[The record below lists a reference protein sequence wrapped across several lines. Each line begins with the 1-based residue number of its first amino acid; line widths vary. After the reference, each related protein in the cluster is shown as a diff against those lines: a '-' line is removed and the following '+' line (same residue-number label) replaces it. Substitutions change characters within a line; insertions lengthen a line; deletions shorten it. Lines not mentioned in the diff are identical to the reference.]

1 LAGVKKPKRMGIKID
16 MTPMVDVAFLLLIFY
31 MSTTTFKP
39 PDKEQ
44 IKLPESHSDLQA
56 PEKNIITLA
65 IGKDDNITLKYKAKD
80 QSGKNVSVDIPVNA
94 ANLENELTSARRFA
108 PLAYIIVRMDR
119 DAKYGTMADV
129 MEVLQ
134 RSQLT
139 RFNVMTEISRT
150 P

>member
-1 LAGVKKPKRMGIKID
+1 MSAVKRKRRLGVKID

-56 PEKNIITLA
+56 PEKNTITLA
-65 IGKDDNITLKYKAKD
+65 INKDDQITLKFKAKD
-80 QSGKNVSVDIPVNA
+80 QSGKNITMDVPVQVPD
-94 ANLENELTSARRFA
+94 LESELMKARQFA
-108 PLAYIIVRMDR
+108 PMAYIIVRMDK

-134 RSQLT
+134 KSQLT

>member
-1 LAGVKKPKRMGIKID
+1 MGIKID

-31 MSTTTFKP
+31 MSTTQFKP

-56 PEKNIITLA
+56 PERNIITLVVNH
-65 IGKDDNITLKYKAKD
+65 DDKLSLLYSAKD
-80 QSGKNVSVDIPVNA
+80 QSGKTVKLDIPVEVP
-94 ANLENELTSARRFA
+94 NLETELTKARQYA
-108 PLAYIIVRMDR
+108 PMAYIIVRMDK

-134 RSQLT
+134 RTQLT
-139 RFNVMTEISRT
+139 RFNVMTEISRQ

>member
-1 LAGVKKPKRMGIKID
+1 MAAIKRKRMGIKVD

-31 MSTTTFKP
+31 MSTTQFKP

-65 IGKDDNITLKYKAKD
+65 INKEDRISLKYQARD
-80 QSGKNVSVDIPVNA
+80 QSGKNVKVDVPVET
-94 ANLENELTSARRFA
+94 ANLENELTSARRYA
-108 PLAYIIVRMDR
+108 PMAYIIVRMDK

-134 RSQLT
+134 RTQLT
-139 RFNVMTEISRT
+139 RFNVMTEIAR
-150 P
+150 

>member
-1 LAGVKKPKRMGIKID
+1 MSAVKRKRRLGIKID

-56 PEKNIITLA
+56 PEKNIITIA
-65 IGKDDNITLKYKAKD
+65 VTKDDAVTLKYKAKD
-80 QSGKNVSVDIPVNA
+80 QTGKNVTMDMPVQVP
-94 ANLENELTSARRFA
+94 NLEGELTKARQYA
-108 PLAYIIVRMDR
+108 PMAYIIVRMDK
-119 DAKYGTMADV
+119 DAKYGTMSDV

-134 RSQLT
+134 KSQLT
-139 RFNVMTEISRT
+139 RFNVMTEISRN
-150 P
+150 

>member
-1 LAGVKKPKRMGIKID
+1 VSAVKRKRMGIKID

-56 PEKNIITLA
+56 PEKNTITLA
-65 IGKDDNITLKYKAKD
+65 INKDDKISLKYKAQDAASKR
-80 QSGKNVSVDIPVNA
+80 NVTVELPVEA
-94 ANLENELTSARRFA
+94 ANLENELAKARQYA
-108 PLAYIIVRMDR
+108 PMAYIIVRMDK

-139 RFNVMTEISRT
+139 RFNVMTEISRQ